1 MIARNVIIY
10 PVVLFIIVFLNF
22 NLNAQTIYN
31 RNGALLSTTKDSHKS
46 EVAYS
51 NYVGLEFCEKEHF
64 SIITGIG
71 LMQIGEYF
79 RPTPLNSV
87 NTHIKY
93 FNISSL
99 VNYRLNIRNHKLYSG
114 IGPSLGYRYKS
125 WLDCSD
131 SKIDQTI
138 GNQDFLTM
146 KRTLFFNWE
155 IGYRYTLNRLS
166 IGAVGSY
173 QLNLTKIIPKSYDG
187 FISHG
192 IGFFLEIGFR
202 LKSN

>member
-1 MIARNVIIY
+1 MITQNV
-10 PVVLFIIVFLNF
+10 FIHLVALLIVVFLNF

-31 RNGALLSTTKDSHKS
+31 RNGALLSTTKDSYKS

-51 NYVGLEFCEKEHF
+51 NYIGLEFCEKEHF
-64 SIITGIG
+64 SIISGIG

-87 NTHIKY
+87 NAHIKY

-99 VNYRLNIRNHKLYSG
+99 VNYRLNIGNNKLYSG
-114 IGPSLGYRYKS
+114 IGPSLGFRCKS
-125 WLDCSD
+125 WLDCSG

-138 GNQDFLTM
+138 NDPDFLTK
-146 KRTLFFNWE
+146 KRTLFLNCE
-155 IGYRYTLNRLS
+155 IGYRYTLKRLS
-166 IGAVGSY
+166 IGAVVSY